1 MMSYS
6 DDPVRDAD
14 RYNSD
19 MEDRPMRQY
28 EGQIELV
35 IKLDCFGKNSTEAE
49 DDLDQRA
56 DELRDYIMCLKT
68 VGDVEVAIDRIHVEE
83 EME

>member
-1 MMSYS
+1 MT
-6 DDPVRDAD
+6 DNPVRDAD
-14 RYNSD
+14 SYNAD
-19 MEDRPMRQY
+19 MENRPMRKY

-56 DELRDYIMCLKT
+56 DELRDYIMCLRAL
-68 VGDVEVAIDRIHVEE
+68 GDVEVEINRTKVGEE
-83 EME
+83 N

>member
-1 MMSYS
+1 MERT

-14 RYNSD
+14 HYNRE

-35 IKLDCFGKNSTEAE
+35 IRIDCFGKNSFEAE
-49 DDLDQRA
+49 DDLNMLA
-56 DELRDYIMCLKT
+56 DKLRDYIECLEIP
-68 VGDVEVAIDRIHVEE
+68 GNVEVDIERARVERE
-83 EME
+83 IE

>member
-1 MMSYS
+1 MSYS

-19 MEDRPMRQY
+19 MEDRPMRKY

-35 IKLDCFGKNSTEAE
+35 IKLDCFGKNQTEAE
-49 DDLDQRA
+49 DDLNVLA
-56 DELRDYIMCLKT
+56 DKLRDYIECLEIP
-68 VGDVEVAIDRIHVEE
+68 GNVEVDIERTRVERE
-83 EME
+83 IE

>member
-1 MMSYS
+1 MERTG
-6 DDPVRDAD
+6 DPVRDAD

-19 MEDRPMRQY
+19 MEDRPMCKY

-35 IKLDCFGKNSTEAE
+35 IRLDCFGKNQTEAE
-49 DDLDQRA
+49 DDLCQRA

-68 VGDVEVAIDRIHVEE
+68 VGDVEVEINRITIGEE
-83 EME
+83 IE

>member
-1 MMSYS
+1 MT

-19 MEDRPMRQY
+19 LEDRPMRKY

-35 IKLDCFGKNSTEAE
+35 IKLDCFGKNQSEAE
-49 DDLDQRA
+49 DDLRQRA

-68 VGDVEVAIDRIHVEE
+68 VGDVEVEINRTTTGGEIE
-83 EME
+83 

>member
-1 MMSYS
+1 MERT
-6 DDPVRDAD
+6 DNPVRDAD

-19 MEDRPMRQY
+19 MEDRPMRKY

-35 IKLDCFGKNSTEAE
+35 IKLDCFGKNQTEAE

-68 VGDVEVAIDRIHVEE
+68 VGDVEVEINRTKVGEE
-83 EME
+83 N

>member
-19 MEDRPMRQY
+19 MEDRPMRKY

-35 IKLDCFGKNSTEAE
+35 IKLDCFGKNQTEAE
-49 DDLDQRA
+49 DDLCQRA
-56 DELRDYIMCLKT
+56 DELRDYIMRLRAL
-68 VGDVEVAIDRIHVEE
+68 GDVEAEINRTKVGEE
-83 EME
+83 N